1 MSGNVGMSSELQAIM
16 QRRLA
21 KCSDEQSI
29 VSISSSIKSAK
40 DDVKVESVDSKNII
54 QNAPTKVAPRAET
67 PKVFSRFKENKSRSL
82 AQGDYNDTGCTI
94 VATEKGSDQKSNISD
109 FKRNIAKFDQNQKS
123 TPNPNLNRNV
133 RTPVESWRTS
143 PIPFDESPKAPYSDS
158 KIASTSVSRDPNNIM
173 VKPYALR
180 PSSTKKLSSAWAG
193 STHTQNRN
201 VGKDEVA
208 MTKNANDRKIPKVV
222 VTQTPPPPP
231 PPKGS
236 PSNERQQQKSLPPSH
251 VQAMKLKFLL
261 KNPEPQHVVSSSPT
275 PTPVVPVS
283 STSNNMREIVKEETY
298 QPIDNQAAEETHVLD
313 VQKEVKEILEMEI
326 NDGLDESSTE
336 SDFHEVVQV
345 EEPTSFFAAFD
356 VPKLENELDHKN
368 ENNGEDTT
376 FAAKFDKDAMDVVT
390 EDNFGA
396 GSAQEQNLFETFDP
410 AFDAKEQDFATTHAH
425 AGGDWNW
432 NGSIPQTDDLDV
444 ESSVHNVKHNV
455 EHLDC
460 YGHGAY
466 VPPPMI
472 GFTDFGDAAPFIP
485 ENDDFEDD
493 DDRETL
499 MESTVDAA
507 ALNDITIRRSD
518 LLTFANSDDSRSFS
532 CQNPLTNNVI
542 LCRKQ
547 GKRWVINEF
556 HTSTGPIAICTTEIS
571 CPEIQRK
578 LDGVRV
584 CGVKEIEGVTAG
596 LHYNNGQA
604 RVSIG
609 VLLSLYAFGVSEPLK
624 MIAVWNWGYGE
635 GRLNSLNTV
644 FPSPLPK
651 FACDRS
657 TLSIADR
664 CVFMA
669 GVVDSKAAIFISK
682 LHENQEWIPSVV
694 NMDSASATDPGK
706 IICMEVHTEGK
717 VIAISTEMGG
727 ISIYS
732 YSELISSR
740 TEAYDKQQIKLLCI
754 LQGVSAFDRAPTSI
768 FSTTVHLDL
777 HETSAKGKKC
787 IVTS

>member
-1 MSGNVGMSSELQAIM
+1 M
-16 QRRLA
+16 
-21 KCSDEQSI
+21 
-29 VSISSSIKSAK
+29 
-40 DDVKVESVDSKNII
+40 
-54 QNAPTKVAPRAET
+54 
-67 PKVFSRFKENKSRSL
+67 
-82 AQGDYNDTGCTI
+82 
-94 VATEKGSDQKSNISD
+94 
-109 FKRNIAKFDQNQKS
+109 
-123 TPNPNLNRNV
+123 PN
-133 RTPVESWRTS
+133 
-143 PIPFDESPKAPYSDS
+143 
-158 KIASTSVSRDPNNIM
+158 
-173 VKPYALR
+173 
-180 PSSTKKLSSAWAG
+180 
-193 STHTQNRN
+193 
-201 VGKDEVA
+201 
-208 MTKNANDRKIPKVV
+208 
-222 VTQTPPPPP
+222 
-231 PPKGS
+231 
-236 PSNERQQQKSLPPSH
+236 
-251 VQAMKLKFLL
+251 
-261 KNPEPQHVVSSSPT
+261 
-275 PTPVVPVS
+275 
-283 STSNNMREIVKEETY
+283 IVKEETY
-298 QPIDNQAAEETHVLD
+298 QPIHNKATEETHVLD

-326 NDGLDESSTE
+326 NDGVDESSTE
-336 SDFHEVVQV
+336 SDFHEAVQVPV
-345 EEPTSFFAAFD
+345 EEPSSFFAAFD
-356 VPKLENELDHKN
+356 VPKLENVLDHKN
-368 ENNGEDTT
+368 ENNGEDTS
-376 FAAKFDKDAMDVVT
+376 FAAIFDKDAMDVAT

-396 GSAQEQNLFETFDP
+396 GSAQEQNLFENFDP
-410 AFDAKEQDFATTHAH
+410 AFDAKEQDFATTHA
-425 AGGDWNW
+425 GGDWNW
-432 NGSIPQTDDLDV
+432 NGSIPQTDELDV
-444 ESSVHNVKHNV
+444 EPSEHNVKHNV
-455 EHLDC
+455 EHLDD
-460 YGHGAY
+460 YGDDAY

-472 GFTDFGDAAPFIP
+472 SFTDFGDAAPFIP

-499 MESTVDAA
+499 MESAVDAA
-507 ALNDITIRRSD
+507 AMNDITIRRSD
-518 LLTFANSDDSRSFS
+518 LLTFANSDDGRSFS

-542 LCRKQ
+542 LCLKR

-596 LHYNNGQA
+596 LHYYNGQA

-609 VLLSLYAFGVSEPLK
+609 VLLSLYAFGVSEPLE

-635 GRLNSLNTV
+635 GRLNRLNTV

-706 IICMEVHTEGK
+706 ITCMEVNSEGK

-727 ISIYS
+727 ISIWS

-740 TEAYDKQQIKLLCI
+740 SETYDKQQIKLLCI

-777 HETSAKGKKC
+777 HETSAKGKNCVVPSKVRVQIFLKATC
-787 IVTS
+787 SNIFTRI